1 MKQTRHISW
10 ADTFQ
15 KGEYGCD
22 GRDIKYEWQ
31 VEKILT
37 STPATLMIGGEEKDR
52 QPFYPPETIA
62 MTIAD
67 ILGKWCPSVTVCIYR
82 AAALAFNGVSSEA
95 YYSEKEQQERILSR
109 LADLDVD
116 PELLAKITFVASEE
130 DEQTWAMI
138 QSFLRYPENPD
149 PVVDRL
155 EKLYLSDESF
165 KTAVDATVLKS
176 FWGNKNAY
184 KYTLFELAMI
194 LTRKPAIKA
203 GDTREKKYDEIV
215 RKYRVELWWGLSEGE
230 EKNQKPFQVIY
241 WNRDNTRDKYSH
253 YTTQKRMHQTESQ
266 LQRQSQKIQSLRRWC
281 MGAAAAIVALP
292 WFAYYLGKIRS
303 ITDDRYAALQEMHGR
318 DDQFYDH
325 FQQSLTGHWHNIGL
339 RDSSFLEHIR
349 DNSLLLHEGI
359 QKRDADGLPNQ
370 LFHETISKNALRY
383 RIQLTDEITS
393 PAKTFWLGRDSAR
406 FAVYEKMVSEVVESY
421 IFHEKF
427 DSYESFSRTVRLS
440 PLLLAAHKF
449 LMAPLVDPVR
459 IAGTKYNTEFETG
472 LQEWYQLQSQELR
485 HDAEL
490 GRQYLISYDMFGE
503 YFVGPD
509 CYFPENRET
518 LMMLCESFYPR
529 GVIARNFDIA
539 TIKKI
544 HALYHALL
552 PILEKNQWENFQYYG
567 VAIDVLKKSPEVIQ
581 ILGLF
586 GFSIE
591 HFDLPSTRSYIS
603 DWSISSSGRI
613 PIAEPDAVS
622 LEVHQKTQKWIKE
635 HWPQEMDS
643 MRKMGA
649 YTPLEVVQKLAQ
661 ERK

>member
-31 VEKILT
+31 VEKMLT
-37 STPATLMIGGEEKDR
+37 STPATLMIGGEEKDK

-109 LADLDVD
+109 LAELDIDPDL
-116 PELLAKITFVASEE
+116 LSRIQFVGSEE
-130 DEQTWAMI
+130 DSDTQEI
-138 QSFLRYPENPD
+138 LQSFLSYPTSGHPIVRHLEELYIWDENFRKS
-149 PVVDRL
+149 VDNAVL
-155 EKLYLSDESF
+155 ASF
-165 KTAVDATVLKS
+165 RER
-176 FWGNKNAY
+176 KNAY

-194 LTRKPAIKA
+194 LTKKPAIKA
-203 GDTREKKYDEIV
+203 GDIREKKYDEIV
-215 RKYRVELWWGLSEGE
+215 RKYRLELWWELSEGE
-230 EKNQKPFQVIY
+230 GKNQKPFQVIY
-241 WNRDNTRDKYSH
+241 WNRDSTQDKYSH

-349 DNSLLLHEGI
+349 DNSPLLHEGI

-406 FAVYEKMVSEVVESY
+406 FAVYEK
-421 IFHEKF
+421 
-427 DSYESFSRTVRLS
+427 
-440 PLLLAAHKF
+440 
-449 LMAPLVDPVR
+449 
-459 IAGTKYNTEFETG
+459 
-472 LQEWYQLQSQELR
+472 WYQKLR
-485 HDAEL
+485 RAIFFM
-490 GRQYLISYDMFGE
+490 RNLIHMRVF
-503 YFVGPD
+503 
-509 CYFPENRET
+509 
-518 LMMLCESFYPR
+518 
-529 GVIARNFDIA
+529 
-539 TIKKI
+539 
-544 HALYHALL
+544 
-552 PILEKNQWENFQYYG
+552 
-567 VAIDVLKKSPEVIQ
+567 
-581 ILGLF
+581 LGLCVCHLY
-586 GFSIE
+586 FSLLINFSWL
-591 HFDLPSTRSYIS
+591 H
-603 DWSISSSGRI
+603 
-613 PIAEPDAVS
+613 S
-622 LEVHQKTQKWIKE
+622 LILWE
-635 HWPQEMDS
+635 
-643 MRKMGA
+643 
-649 YTPLEVVQKLAQ
+649 
-661 ERK
+661 